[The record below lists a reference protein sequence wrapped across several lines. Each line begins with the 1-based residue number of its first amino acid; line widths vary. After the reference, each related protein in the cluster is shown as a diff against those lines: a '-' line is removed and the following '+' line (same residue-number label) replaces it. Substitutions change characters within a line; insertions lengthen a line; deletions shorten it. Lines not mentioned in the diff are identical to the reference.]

1 MPVIKP
7 TEIQPGMFVRV
18 YQKIKEGKKERI
30 QRIEGLVLARKHG
43 SESGATFTIRR
54 IIKGVGIEW
63 ILPLFSPHIEKI
75 ELIKAAKVRKAK
87 LYYIREKSS
96 RQARK
101 KLKQTSLTKK
111 KTEEKKEEIKE
122 EKKEEGVK
130 KEEKEKEQK
139 EEKREEQ
146 EK

>member
-18 YQKIKEGKKERI
+18 YQKIKEGKKERT
-30 QRIEGLVLARKHG
+30 QKIEGLVLARKHG

-54 IIKGVGIEW
+54 IVKGVGIEW

-101 KLKQTSLTKK
+101 KLKQSSLAKK
-111 KTEEKKEEIKE
+111 KTEEKKEKEGKE
-122 EKKEEGVK
+122 EQKK
-130 KEEKEKEQK
+130 
-139 EEKREEQ
+139 
-146 EK
+146 

>member
-43 SESGATFTIRR
+43 SESGATFNIRR
-54 IIKGVGIEW
+54 IVKGVGIEW

-101 KLKQTSLTKK
+101 KLKQTSLAKK
-111 KTEEKKEEIKE
+111 KTGEKKE
-122 EKKEEGVK
+122 EKKEEEMKEG
-130 KEEKEKEQK
+130 KEEKEEQRK
-139 EEKREEQ
+139 
-146 EK
+146 

>member
-54 IIKGVGIEW
+54 IVKGVGIEW

-111 KTEEKKEEIKE
+111 KAEEKKEE

-130 KEEKEKEQK
+130 KKVKEKEQK
-139 EEKREEQ
+139 K
-146 EK
+146 